1 MCKAHS
7 HSVPNLLLDQTLVWN
22 GSVCLGCTSQYY
34 FEHEVATSI
43 TILQDIP
50 KILQRIL
57 LPKNYPVGISFP
69 VTCRSI
75 TLPFWVICALR
86 LSFPNIY
93 QVISGSLYYK
103 QIFQALLE

>member
-1 MCKAHS
+1 MTIMCKAHS
-7 HSVPNLLLDQTLVWN
+7 QSVPNLLLDQTLVWN

-57 LPKNYPVGISFP
+57 LPKNYQVSISFP
-69 VTCRSI
+69 SGISAIFGDLCIKTVFSQHI
-75 TLPFWVICALR
+75 
-86 LSFPNIY
+86 SSNIW
-93 QVISGSLYYK
+93 QFIL
-103 QIFQALLE
+103 